1 AELAAASA
9 RGEKTGV
16 LAFDERLPSY
26 RADCSLSLGS
36 ETELAAA
43 AHRLY
48 AALRRF
54 DECGVTYILAE
65 SCPEEGLGAAV
76 MNRLLKAAGHR
87 VIDAGE

>member
-1 AELAAASA
+1 
-9 RGEKTGV
+9 TGV

-26 RADCSLSLGS
+26 RADCALSLGREDEL
-36 ETELAAA
+36 ETA

-54 DECGVTYILAE
+54 DDCGVTYILAE
-65 SCPEEGLGAAV
+65 ACPEDGLGSAV

-87 VIDAGE
+87 VIEAGGDSEEGRG